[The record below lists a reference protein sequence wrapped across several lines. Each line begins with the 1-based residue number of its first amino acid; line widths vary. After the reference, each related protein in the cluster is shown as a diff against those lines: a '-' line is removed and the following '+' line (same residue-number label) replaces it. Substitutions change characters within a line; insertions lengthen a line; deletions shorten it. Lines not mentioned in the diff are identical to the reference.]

1 MYKILDYSFNKAKEL
16 GVDIKPSTKKNK
28 KIDVYKNG
36 KYICSIGDSRYY
48 DYPTY
53 MVTKGNIFAN
63 ERRRL
68 YRIRHDKEKNKIGTA
83 GYYAL
88 NILW

>member
-63 ERRRL
+63 ERRLL